1 VEEALRLKS
10 EGVTGLLYSEPH
22 TRQRSQ
28 PTKEN
33 TMPSKTKSK
42 PKNIKVTRKFLT
54 DLANQIYS
62 SRNRTFLRLCSGT
75 LQNGPDPTDKR
86 RPTSLAE
93 VILVR

>member
-1 VEEALRLKS
+1 
-10 EGVTGLLYSEPH
+10 
-22 TRQRSQ
+22 
-28 PTKEN
+28 
-33 TMPSKTKSK
+33 MPSKTKSK